1 MKYFVNWKTFK
12 NSVIRN
18 ICIDWYIGNIH
29 ATEQIDSKKVIF
41 TIRSAKVFYAIF
53 YRNKTLHFSS
63 LEIRKKLPI
72 NFN

>member
-29 ATEQIDSKKVIF
+29 ATEQIDSKKSFSQLEVQKFFMQFF
-41 TIRSAKVFYAIF
+41 T
-53 YRNKTLHFSS
+53 
-63 LEIRKKLPI
+63 EIKPYILVV
-72 NFN
+72 